1 MKAKRKRTPEQRA
14 EDRERGRRVERLLT
28 ERIAFHRR
36 KLREEGREPRTLEEL
51 LEERRAKLRAEGR
64 DLATLEERIAY
75 HEAKRRDETS
85 EAPD

>member
-14 EDRERGRRVERLLT
+14 EDRERGKRVERLLR

-51 LEERRAKLRAEGR
+51 LAERRAKLRAEGR
-64 DLATLEERIAY
+64 DLPTLEERIAY
-75 HEAKRRDETS
+75 HEAKRREERQRDS
-85 EAPD
+85 D

>member
-14 EDRERGRRVERLLT
+14 EDRERGRRVERLLK

-64 DLATLEERIAY
+64 DFPTLEERIAY
-75 HEAKRRDETS
+75 HEAKRRDDTS
-85 EAPD
+85 EASD